1 MYRVYTLGDL
11 AYDRSALALCSSRL
25 QTPVVVRVSTLAY
38 DRSKAAPLAHPSC
51 ALRIPTEAAGS
62 LNVHRVHRLR
72 LPHPTTTV
80 WDAGCPDPSVMLGPY
95 KALRLRAFT
104 LPRSVTVA

>member
-25 QTPVVVRVSTLAY
+25 QTPVVVRVSTQAY

-80 WDAGCPDPSVMLGPY
+80 WDAGSLHPSVMLGPY
-95 KALRLRAFT
+95 KALRLHSFT
-104 LPRSVTVA
+104 LHRGLLP